1 MVFEDIAGQDKVKR
15 TLLDIAESGRIGHA
29 YLFVGPEGIGR
40 KSIAK
45 RFAQLVMCMEKQQ
58 IEAKYAVF
66 VFIKLHGSDMNRL
79 QNYIRLRAK
88 MLLKMRHEKYR
99 NDTRAL

>member
-45 RFAQLVMCMEKQQ
+45 VCPAGYV
-58 IEAKYAVF
+58 
-66 VFIKLHGSDMNRL
+66 HG
-79 QNYIRLRAK
+79 
-88 MLLKMRHEKYR
+88 R
-99 NDTRAL
+99 NNK